1 MRSGLTKPILLKKQ
15 LRKVLAKKV
24 FNVILVK
31 EERPPLQKSVAW
43 LITTD
48 RARPPDQ
55 TSSWS
60 FILPPPPLQSMC
72 RPEMGKVG
80 AAAGWS

>member
-15 LRKVLAKKV
+15 LRKVLAKKL

-55 TSSWS
+55 TSSHGL
-60 FILPPPPLQSMC
+60 LPPPPLQSMC